1 MLNTS
6 AVGGMGCPT
15 AAVGQDSLPEGIRA
29 EQDVNTRSVSLEQL
43 PNTSLSP
50 QPGFA
55 GEHWL
60 QGNSGGLTPRRSTE
74 ETSHTINCLAEH
86 LGGYQSLWESPGSS
100 GSAQPGRGCCRRV
113 AQSHLQSTLRH
124 LIVPV
129 PGISPAWIYVLRGHL
144 WRDSNNTTL
153 LAFLFLL

>member
-15 AAVGQDSLPEGIRA
+15 TAVGQDSLPEGIRA
-29 EQDVNTRSVSLEQL
+29 EQDAKTCSVFLEQL
-43 PNTSLSP
+43 PNTTLSL
-50 QPGFA
+50 QPAFA

-60 QGNSGGLTPRRSTE
+60 QDNHGGLTPRRSTE
-74 ETSHTINCLAEH
+74 ETSQAINCLTEH
-86 LGGYQSLWESPGSS
+86 LGEYQSLCESPWEHWEST
-100 GSAQPGRGCCRRV
+100 ARERDQF
-113 AQSHLQSTLRH
+113 HLQSMPRH

-129 PGISPAWIYVLRGHL
+129 PSISPAWIYALRGHL